1 MPAAGLVDVAVRS
14 TQGDLTFTL
23 DRAKAAC
30 TVASF
35 ASLAQQKYFDGSPCH
50 RLETQSLH
58 ILQCGDPTG
67 TGAGSPG
74 YTIPDEFTGSEHYTA
89 GDLAMANT
97 GAPNSGGSQFFIV
110 YADDQLPPQY
120 TIFGK
125 VTHGLDVVR
134 KVAAGGDDGSFSA
147 GGGKPKLPITIT
159 TMQVA
164 K

>member
-1 MPAAGLVDVAVRS
+1 MHT

-23 DRAKAAC
+23 DRGAAPC

-35 ASLAQQKYFDGSPCH
+35 TSLVQQKYFDNSPCQ

-67 TGAGSPG
+67 TGGGGPG
-74 YTIPDEFTGSEHYTA
+74 YTIPDEFTGKEKYTT
-89 GDLAMANT
+89 GVLAMANT

-110 YADDQLPPQY
+110 YAADQLPPQY

-125 VTHGLDVVR
+125 VTQGLAVVL
-134 KVAAGGDDGSFSA
+134 KVAAKGDDGSSSA
-147 GGGKPKLPITIT
+147 GGGAPRLPITIRSMT
-159 TMQVA
+159 TG
-164 K
+164 